1 MDFCQFCTTPHSVV
15 QCNIIF
21 FGCWPVGRSV
31 RCYFWFFISGTPYLY
46 EKTYSKNN
54 SFSKLCSKIDFYWSF
69 FDILILVI
77 FWAKL
82 GDFAF
87 FFSNLV
93 YVFNHNLGSFILI
106 LKYLIYLKRGR
117 SELYFTFFTFSFIIC
132 NSGLNYWLQLKNHQN
147 RVILSRV
154 YTFLNITKTCLCF

>member
-1 MDFCQFCTTPHSVV
+1 MTSEVKKSKFLEILQNFT
-15 QCNIIF
+15 
-21 FGCWPVGRSV
+21 WRLGRSV

-54 SFSKLCSKIDFYWSF
+54 SFSKLRSKIDFYWSF

-82 GDFAF
+82 GDFAY

-132 NSGLNYWLQLKNHQN
+132 NSGLNYWLQLKNRQN
-147 RVILSRV
+147 RVILLKIRV
-154 YTFLNITKTCLCF
+154 RFLYLKWL